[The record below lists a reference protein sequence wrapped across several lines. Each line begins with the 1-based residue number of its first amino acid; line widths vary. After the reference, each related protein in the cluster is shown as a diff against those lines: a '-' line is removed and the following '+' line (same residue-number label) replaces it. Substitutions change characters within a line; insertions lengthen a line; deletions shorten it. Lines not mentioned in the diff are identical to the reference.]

1 MCKFLFFIH
10 KNQSIDIIQVKICI
24 NSFNY
29 GNFYRLE
36 NNKSLITIWLNI
48 LWDELINEILDLI
61 ACI

>member
-1 MCKFLFFIH
+1 MCKFLFSIH
-10 KNQSIDIIQVKICI
+10 KNQTIDIIQVKICI
-24 NSFNY
+24 ISFNY

>member
-1 MCKFLFFIH
+1 MCKFLFSIH
-10 KNQSIDIIQVKICI
+10 KNQTIDLIQVKICI
-24 NSFNY
+24 ISFNY